1 MVFPRSHTPAKNT
14 QKGKTMKKNTSISI
28 QEMLEHMSTEAL
40 DQMLHTEL
48 SKKPL
53 DQNAVRLILRV
64 LREREKDI
72 PARITPTIQK
82 AWERYE
88 ENLHR
93 LEQREI
99 HLQKQKK
106 IFRKI
111 LSTAAVFLLLL
122 LFLVPQRTEANT
134 VWDRFARW
142 SNEIL
147 EFFTPE
153 NPASGPLSYGFQTE
167 NHDLQRIYDDLVRLG
182 VNNPQVPT
190 WIPETLTLDEYK
202 TEERPSNTRL
212 YSYFTDGSSN
222 LTLVIDIYKSDVSRK
237 FQKDKNAVEYKEING
252 NIFYF
257 IKNLEATTIIWGN
270 ENTECFLV
278 VDCQEE
284 IQERIINSIFTTEES

>member
-1 MVFPRSHTPAKNT
+1 
-14 QKGKTMKKNTSISI
+14 MKKDTSISI

-53 DQNAVRLILRV
+53 DQNAVRLILSV

-93 LEQREI
+93 LEQREV

-111 LSTAAVFLLLL
+111 LSTAAIFMLLL

-153 NPASGPLSYGFQTE
+153 NTASGPLSYGFQTE
-167 NHDLQRIYDDLVRLG
+167 NQDLQRIYDDLVRLG
-182 VNNPQVPT
+182 VSNPQVPT
-190 WIPETLTLDEYK
+190 WIPETLTLDECK
-202 TEERPSNTRL
+202 IEERPSNTRIYCHFSDETNEL
-212 YSYFTDGSSN
+212 I
-222 LTLVIDIYKSDVSRK
+222 LIIDIYDTDVSRK
-237 FQKDKNAVEYKEING
+237 YQKDSNSITYREING
-252 NIFYF
+252 TGFY
-257 IKNLEATTIIWGN
+257 IMKNLEFITVIWGDKQ
-270 ENTECFLV
+270 TEYSLAL
-278 VDCQEE
+278 DCQEE
-284 IQERIINSIFTTEES
+284 TLEKIIQSTYTAEES